1 MYVHETCSAQTE
13 PIYIHILA
21 VPLANRQKARTT
33 IEDFALSYLPLH
45 GLGVEAFFKF
55 WDVLCYVEAA
65 IYSMDEENEALAA
78 AGSSSQDLGFTGL
91 HLGVCICLPLRC
103 DALVFNNNNPAWGP

>member
-1 MYVHETCSAQTE
+1 MPS
-13 PIYIHILA
+13 
-21 VPLANRQKARTT
+21 RQKARTT

-45 GLGVEAFFKF
+45 GLGVEDFFKF

-78 AGSSSQDLGFTGL
+78 AGITSQDLELTGL
-91 HLGVCICLPLRC
+91 LLGVCI
-103 DALVFNNNNPAWGP
+103 